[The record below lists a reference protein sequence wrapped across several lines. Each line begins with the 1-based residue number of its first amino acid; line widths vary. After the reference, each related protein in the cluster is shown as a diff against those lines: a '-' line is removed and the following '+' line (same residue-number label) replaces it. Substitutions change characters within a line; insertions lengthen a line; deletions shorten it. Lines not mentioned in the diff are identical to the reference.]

1 MNNYRKILLAV
12 TLLLTVAVG
21 KAQVKISISGN
32 GTVADNP
39 SPQLE
44 IDSAIY
50 KVSYR
55 MVCVPDTT
63 DRGNKK
69 AGQVLLFIGKNSRC
83 LFIDQAEV
91 EIDSIEARARVEGAN
106 PFSIST
112 SSLKNK
118 RVFKPIIAINYP
130 EPNQVLYQE
139 YGGIEKRYIDKSSHI
154 EWNIT
159 DETEEVLGYN
169 CRKATTH
176 YRGRDYEAWY
186 TEELPLGFGPY
197 MFRGLPGLIF
207 KIHDVEHD
215 YEFSLVGFEK
225 LSQPFVLTIDDYKV
239 EMMSREEFRKLER
252 ARHEDPMISMS
263 EGVHDVRIF
272 NSDGKEI
279 KSLPPRPYNPIER
292 E

>member
-1 MNNYRKILLAV
+1 MNNYRKIIFVVFLLFAV
-12 TLLLTVAVG
+12 AAG
-21 KAQVKISISGN
+21 KTQIKISISGN
-32 GTVADNP
+32 GIVADNP

-63 DRGNKK
+63 YRENKK
-69 AGQVLLFIGKNSRC
+69 VGQVLLFIGKNNRC
-83 LFIDQAEV
+83 LFIDQTEV
-91 EIDSIEARARVEGAN
+91 ETDSMEMRARAEGAN

-112 SSLKNK
+112 SSLKNQ
-118 RVFKPIIAINYP
+118 RVFKPVLAINYP
-130 EPNQVLYQE
+130 EPGQVLYQE
-139 YGGIEKRYIDKSSHI
+139 YGGVEKRYIDTGSHI
-154 EWNIT
+154 EWTIT
-159 DETEEVLGYN
+159 DEMENVLGYN

-186 TEELPLGFGPY
+186 AEELPLSHGPY

-207 KIHDVEHD
+207 KIYDVEHD
-215 YEFSLVGFEK
+215 YEFSLLGFEK
-225 LSQPFVLTIDDYKV
+225 LSQPFMLTIDDYEV

-252 ARHEDPMISMS
+252 AKHEDPMISMS
-263 EGVHDVRIF
+263 EGVRNVQIF
-272 NSDGKEI
+272 DSDGKEI